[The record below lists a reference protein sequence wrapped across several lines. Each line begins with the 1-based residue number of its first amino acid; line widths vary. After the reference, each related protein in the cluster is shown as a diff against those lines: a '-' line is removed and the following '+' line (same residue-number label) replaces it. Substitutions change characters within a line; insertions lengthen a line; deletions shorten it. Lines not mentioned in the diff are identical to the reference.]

1 LKRRKSGRI
10 RLYGLLDTRLY
21 RLPFCEEASRADKCI
36 DYEAFMEVA
45 LAFYS
50 KAVELRQQSS
60 LKTFK
65 VWSSYLGVTI
75 IILVN
80 GLRVRE
86 ALRVAKK
93 FYETGDRKITVKAE
107 KGGDTR
113 LVVIPDFI
121 TREDLEYLYTRL
133 VKTGEETTRKKVSDF
148 LRNVFRVT
156 PHSLRYAFI
165 RYHTMTGRSPEE
177 IARALGLKHRRV
189 IKEYYLRGLQLQ
201 GEGEGGGVERDRE
214 SPTRMG

>member
-86 ALRVAKK
+86 ALRAIAR
-93 FYETGDRKITVKAE
+93 FYETGDRRIAIEAVKR
-107 KGGDTR
+107 GGRR
-113 LVVIPDFI
+113 LVIIPEFI
-121 TREDLEYLYTRL
+121 SREDLEYLYTRL
-133 VKTGEETTRKKVSDF
+133 VKTGEENTRKKVLDF
-148 LRNVFRVT
+148 LRNVFKVT

-165 RYHTMTGRSPEE
+165 RYHVLTGKTQEE
-177 IARALGLKHRRV
+177 IARALGLREAKTV
-189 IKEYYLRGLQLQ
+189 KKYYLRGLQLQ
-201 GEGEGGGVERDRE
+201 GEGEGEGYG
-214 SPTRMG
+214 